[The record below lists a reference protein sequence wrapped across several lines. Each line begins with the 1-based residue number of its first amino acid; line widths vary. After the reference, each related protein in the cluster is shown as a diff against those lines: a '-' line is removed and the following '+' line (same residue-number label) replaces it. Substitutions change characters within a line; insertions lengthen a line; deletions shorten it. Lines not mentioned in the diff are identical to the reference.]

1 MIDTKKGF
9 LGPEHVDLLNG
20 VFQTSQEVGSVTCYR
35 WILIDSWL
43 HASKLMV
50 YLPEKSVTRVGRHVP
65 SADIPSDIICLP
77 WL

>member
-20 VFQTSQEVGSVTCYR
+20 VFQTSQEVGERYLLS
-35 WILIDSWL
+35 LDIDRFL
-43 HASKLMV
+43 APCFEAHG
-50 YLPEKSVTRVGRHVP
+50 LPARKSATRVGRHVP